1 MRYPTAIGFVI
12 ASWVLLAC
20 GADTPTKIEAP
31 ASQGPKDIAPS
42 ELKIVPPNPQPSE
55 SQEKESGPSA
65 KPAPAESRTPEEA
78 ARRAADPKD
87 PSGALI
93 IEKPVGA
100 GSKP

>member
-1 MRYPTAIGFVI
+1 MRYPTAIVFVI
-12 ASWVLLAC
+12 ASWALSAC
-20 GADTPTKIEAP
+20 GADTPTSIEAP
-31 ASQGPKDIAPS
+31 ASQGPKDIAPA
-42 ELKIVPPNPQPSE
+42 ELKIAPPNPQPSE
-55 SQEKESGPSA
+55 PKEKESGPPA

-93 IEKPVGA
+93 IEKPIGA